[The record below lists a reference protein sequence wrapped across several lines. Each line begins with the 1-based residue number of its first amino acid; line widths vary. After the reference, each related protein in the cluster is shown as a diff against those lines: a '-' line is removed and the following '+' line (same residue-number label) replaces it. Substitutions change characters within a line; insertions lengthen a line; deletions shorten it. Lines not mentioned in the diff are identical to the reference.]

1 MQDKTIGPFQHKL
14 KNQFNEM
21 ERGISMMRSEVL
33 NNVQLFN
40 TWLSLMAEPENL
52 KEWVRIENEKTK

>member
-1 MQDKTIGPFQHKL
+1 
-14 KNQFNEM
+14 M

-40 TWLSLMAEPENL
+40 TRLSLMAEPENL
-52 KEWVRIENEKTK
+52 KEWVRAENEKAKVELENSGN

>member
-1 MQDKTIGPFQHKL
+1 
-14 KNQFNEM
+14 M
-21 ERGISMMRSEVL
+21 ERGISMMWSEVL

-52 KEWVRIENEKTK
+52 KEWVRQENESCLKWISLMEEDILKNV